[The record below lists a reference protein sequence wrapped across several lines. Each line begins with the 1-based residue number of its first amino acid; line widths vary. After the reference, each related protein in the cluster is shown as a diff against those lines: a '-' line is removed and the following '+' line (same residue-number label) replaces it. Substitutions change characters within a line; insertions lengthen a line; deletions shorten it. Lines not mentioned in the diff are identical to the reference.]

1 MLYSQLK
8 VNPVCCTLCLREGK
22 VDPVFA
28 SKLGDVS
35 NATRHLKR
43 VHTEQ
48 WDEYDKKRK
57 EAGLPAHTR
66 VPAAAAARADA
77 SRAVSPAEARFLEK
91 FKRWKAHPLLDIGM
105 SEVWSSAAPSTDLAT
120 QTWWPGCTKLQ

>member
-1 MLYSQLK
+1 VLYSQLK

-77 SRAVSPAEARFLEK
+77 SRAVSPKSLSPCISIPDPTP
-91 FKRWKAHPLLDIGM
+91 HVSHLQH
-105 SEVWSSAAPSTDLAT
+105 AT
-120 QTWWPGCTKLQ
+120 